1 MEREVWRVIVSAL
14 RRVPRRRPARG
25 VYLNREILAVLLWA
39 ALHDRPVSWACERV
53 NWPMQAWRRRLPDQS
68 TMSRRLRDPALLD
81 DLGRVLGALREGLA
95 PSASGAAGLLLDGKA
110 LEVSGHSTDPDAA
123 KGRGTG
129 RFALGYRLHALIDSA
144 RRVLAWSVEPLNKAE
159 CVVARDLVRD
169 ASSRSLLPRGA
180 MILADAGYDSNA
192 LYAAASD
199 AGVAL
204 LAPRRKPH
212 RSISPTYDHHPDRL
226 HAIETLE
233 GDATAAQKARA
244 QRTTIER
251 YFGALASVGGGL
263 FALPPWVRRLR
274 RVRLW
279 VAAKLA
285 LDAARRVARRR
296 DA

>member
-1 MEREVWRVIVSAL
+1 MERDIWRVIVRAL
-14 RRVPRRRPARG
+14 RRAPRRRPPRG
-25 VYLNREILAVLLWA
+25 VYSNRDVLAVLLWA
-39 ALHDRPVSWACERV
+39 ALHDRPVSWACQRPS
-53 NWPMQAWRRRLPDQS
+53 WPMQAWRRRLPDQS

-81 DLGRVLGALREGLA
+81 DLARVLDVLREGLT
-95 PSASGAAGLLLDGKA
+95 PSAGALLLDGKA

-123 KGRGTG
+123 RGRGSG
-129 RFALGYRLHALIDSA
+129 RFGIGYRLHALIDSA

-169 ASSRSLLPRGA
+169 ASSKTLLPRGA
-180 MILADAGYDSNA
+180 TILADAGYDSNA
-192 LYAAASD
+192 LYAAASE

-212 RSISPTYDHHPDRL
+212 RSISPNYDHHPDRL
-226 HAIETLE
+226 HAIKTLE
-233 GDATAAQKARA
+233 GDERAAREARA
-244 QRTTIER
+244 KRTTIER
-251 YFGALASVGGGL
+251 FFGALASVGGGL

-285 LDAARRVARRR
+285 LDAARRTAQPRRC
-296 DA
+296 A